1 MSRMPP
7 VLRITERHQNGAALR
22 CTVSAVV
29 LWGVLGGLQA
39 NAADWQRLDG
49 LPDGNEHSYDASK
62 VQFELDEVTYWR
74 RIRFANPV
82 TVPKGRVA
90 LAMFRERLNCRVH
103 SVQALNWLLYDAD
116 GRVLEQADGA
126 EAEARPI
133 VPDTIGDAFANKLCP
148 LRPAEPT
155 VPNLQDNTVPGAA
168 ASKPGT
174 LKAPAVPAKPGA
186 PTVPN
191 VPVTPAPQP
200 VPEGSGDNNMIV
212 IPGNGE
218 IRP

>member
-200 VPEGSGDNNMIV
+200 VPEGGGDNNMIV

>member
-1 MSRMPP
+1 M
-7 VLRITERHQNGAALR
+7 
-22 CTVSAVV
+22 
-29 LWGVLGGLQA
+29 
-39 NAADWQRLDG
+39 
-49 LPDGNEHSYDASK
+49 
-62 VQFELDEVTYWR
+62 TYWR

-82 TVPKGRVA
+82 TMPKGRVA

-116 GRVLEQADGA
+116 GRLLDQADGA

-133 VPDTIGDAFANKLCP
+133 VPDTIGDAFASKLCP

-155 VPNLQDNTVPGAA
+155 LPSPQDNTIPGAA
-168 ASKPGT
+168 TSKPGAM
-174 LKAPAVPAKPGA
+174 KMPATPAKPASPSIPSVINPTA
-186 PTVPN
+186 PATQ
-191 VPVTPAPQP
+191 PAP
-200 VPEGSGDNNMIV
+200 EGGGDNNMIV